1 MKKTLAIVGLR
12 TDEIVQPSALVTI
25 LGGANEIVIPICGI
39 NAWTKNTS
47 GCNQNY
53 CIENEYECTVNK
65 CGTNKPKDPIVN
77 PGDSCPQATR

>member
-39 NAWTKNTS
+39 NA
-47 GCNQNY
+47 
-53 CIENEYECTVNK
+53 
-65 CGTNKPKDPIVN
+65 
-77 PGDSCPQATR
+77 